1 MRGAMETRRLGE
13 AGLQGWR
20 GRLADRVAPPVARAT
35 ALEVDQVRKAIGGLF
50 LVLAVLYLAKATRD
64 LLGR

>member
-1 MRGAMETRRLGE
+1 MGARRLGE

-35 ALEVDQVRKAIGGLF
+35 PLEVDQVRVAIGGLF
-50 LVLAVLYLAKATRD
+50 LVLAVLYLVKATRG
-64 LLGR
+64 LARR